1 MSDPA
6 DRTGDWMDGAERDD
20 GKTCIICGHDK
31 ENGIVIV
38 SEFICE
44 ECEAEMV
51 RTDVR
56 DARYPFFI
64 HQMKRIWYQ
73 KDA

>member
-1 MSDPA
+1 MTDRV
-6 DRTGDWMDGAERDD
+6 DRTGDWMDDAERND
-20 GKTCIICGHDK
+20 GKTCIICGQDK